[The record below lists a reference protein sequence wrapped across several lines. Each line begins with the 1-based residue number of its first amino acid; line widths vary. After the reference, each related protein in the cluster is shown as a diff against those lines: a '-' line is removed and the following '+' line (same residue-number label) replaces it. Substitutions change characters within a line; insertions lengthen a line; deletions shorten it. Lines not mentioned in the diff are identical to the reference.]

1 MRLFGGRTLWLVLLL
16 LISSAIAPAISHP
29 QSSTVKARDGVS
41 GRRVIFYKPQRD
53 NTTVNASNIM
63 NAPTICPPG
72 QQLDRNYKCRRV
84 MAILN
89 HFASPAA
96 TCDLCRFSARWLSP
110 HRVEMFP
117 RRFVSLLLL
126 VLLGVLLSPAIEP
139 CAGVRVI
146 FQRQIVEGDDP
157 NKANILRSPNFAG
170 SSCGNGQVTDSRGI
184 CRNTVSF

>member
-84 MAILN
+84 M
-89 HFASPAA
+89 
-96 TCDLCRFSARWLSP
+96 
-110 HRVEMFP
+110 
-117 RRFVSLLLL
+117 
-126 VLLGVLLSPAIEP
+126 G
-139 CAGVRVI
+139 
-146 FQRQIVEGDDP
+146 
-157 NKANILRSPNFAG
+157 
-170 SSCGNGQVTDSRGI
+170 
-184 CRNTVSF
+184 